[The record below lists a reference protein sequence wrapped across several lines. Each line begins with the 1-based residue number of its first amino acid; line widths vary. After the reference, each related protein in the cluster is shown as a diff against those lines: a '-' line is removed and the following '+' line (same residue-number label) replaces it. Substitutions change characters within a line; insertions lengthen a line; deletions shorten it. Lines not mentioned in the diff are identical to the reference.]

1 LRKSRLALAGHITG
15 IGDSG
20 YQGLYRLFYRSQT
33 PHKKPP
39 KAELTIEQ
47 RPQNRR
53 LSQVRLKVEHL
64 FCRLKVFK
72 ILSYKYRNHRKRF
85 ALRFNLIA
93 ALVNRDLPA
102 SFVEKEQPTGLRP
115 REAKPKP
122 NLPKH
127 L

>member
-1 LRKSRLALAGHITG
+1 MT
-15 IGDSG
+15 D
-20 YQGLYRLFYRSQT
+20 
-33 PHKKPP
+33 
-39 KAELTIEQ
+39 EQ
-47 RPQNRR
+47 RAQNRR
-53 LSQVRLKVEHL
+53 LSQIRLKVEHL

-102 SFVEKEQPTGLRP
+102 SFVEEEAPKGLVPQERKP
-115 REAKPKP
+115 RQ

>member
-1 LRKSRLALAGHITG
+1 
-15 IGDSG
+15 
-20 YQGLYRLFYRSQT
+20 
-33 PHKKPP
+33 
-39 KAELTIEQ
+39 LTVEQ
-47 RPQNRR
+47 RQQNRR
-53 LSQVRLKVEHL
+53 LSQIRLKVEHL

-72 ILSYKYRNHRKRF
+72 ILSYKYRNHRQRF

-102 SFVEKEQPTGLRP
+102 SFVEREKPEGLLP
-115 REAKPKP
+115 QEGKLKQ